1 MEIPQSQASINKD
14 AASAAANLSK
24 KSPVPS
30 ADWKDKLD
38 QAKKDPAVKQYIA
51 QLAQG
56 WAKTAG
62 TLIKP
67 TQGLTSTVTLQKT
80 IPALV
85 SAAKKTNNNLTS
97 TQIGQILAKSAPTIW
112 NNTADKSAAIAQ
124 LKNEL
129 EKQRVTVD
137 GASVSTASAKP
148 ATKYYYGKPGQMS
161 SSVAAS
167 KAGKDLQKMFGQPRG
182 GIQSMQ
188 SDLAEASLPDA
199 IKGNIQQWKDTFK
212 GSTPAPNSTTK
223 ATPTTTTAPSAM
235 ATVGPAADQY
245 REAFVRWSDAQ
256 LASKDPVT
264 YRAIAMDDVR
274 ALPGLGAKLDQA
286 LQAVVS
292 ARDTPQSTAAIAQ
305 YLELAVAGVQARSQE
320 IKNKAP
326 EVAAQA
332 LSGAQANLASI
343 QQTLSQVGVNPRAL
357 SAFGSKAKS
366 KNVVT
371 TGNAEADALL
381 KQAGFSL

>member
-1 MEIPQSQASINKD
+1 MQIHEITCRKLDEGILGDIGRGVFQGATGMEIPQSQASINKD

-24 KSPVPS
+24 KSSVPS
-30 ADWKDKLD
+30 AEWKDKLA
-38 QAKKDPAVKQYIA
+38 QSKKDPAVKQYIS

-67 TQGLTSTVTLQKT
+67 TQGLTSTATLQKT
-80 IPALV
+80 IPTLV
-85 SAAKKTNNNLTS
+85 TAAKKTNNNLTS
-97 TQIGQILAKSAPTIW
+97 TQIGQQLAKSAPTIW

-124 LKNEL
+124 LKTEL
-129 EKQRVTVD
+129 AKQGITVD
-137 GASVSTASAKP
+137 GASATAATAKP
-148 ATKYYYGKPGQMS
+148 ATKYSYGKPGQMS

-182 GIQSMQ
+182 GIQGMQ
-188 SDLAEASLPDA
+188 SDLNEA
-199 IKGNIQQWKDTFK
+199 
-212 GSTPAPNSTTK
+212 
-223 ATPTTTTAPSAM
+223 ATM
-235 ATVGPAADQY
+235 GPAADQY
-245 REAFVRWSDAQ
+245 QAAFVQWSDAQ

-264 YRAIAMDDVR
+264 YQAITMKDV
-274 ALPGLGAKLDQA
+274 LAKFPDLKGELDRA

-326 EVAAQA
+326 EVAINA
-332 LSGAQANLASI
+332 LSNAQANLGSV
-343 QQTLSQVGVNPRAL
+343 QQTLSKVGVNPRAL

-371 TGNAEADALL
+371 TGNDEADALL

>member
-1 MEIPQSQASINKD
+1 MQIHEITRPLTEGILGDIGRGVFQGATGMEIPQSQASINKD

-24 KSPVPS
+24 KNTVPS

-38 QAKKDPAVKQYIA
+38 QSKKDPAVKQYIT

-112 NNTADKSAAIAQ
+112 TNTADKSAAIAQ

-129 EKQRVTVD
+129 EKQGVTVD

-182 GIQSMQ
+182 GIQGMQ
-188 SDLAEASLPDA
+188 SDLNEA
-199 IKGNIQQWKDTFK
+199 
-212 GSTPAPNSTTK
+212 
-223 ATPTTTTAPSAM
+223 ATM
-235 ATVGPAADQY
+235 GPAADQY

-292 ARDTPQSTAAIAQ
+292 ARDTPQSAAAIAQ

-320 IKNKAP
+320 LKNKAP
-326 EVAAQA
+326 EVATQA
-332 LSGAQANLASI
+332 LSGAQANLGSV

-366 KNVVT
+366 RNVVT
-371 TGNAEADALL
+371 TGNDEADALL